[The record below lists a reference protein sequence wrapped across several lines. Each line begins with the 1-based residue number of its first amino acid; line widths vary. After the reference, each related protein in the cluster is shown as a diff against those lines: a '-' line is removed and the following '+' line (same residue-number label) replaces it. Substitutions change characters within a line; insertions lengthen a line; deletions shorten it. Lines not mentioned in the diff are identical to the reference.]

1 MNNSTEQ
8 QTISSP
14 FKLTLPAKTLEDA
27 DPKAREVLEQTRAKM
42 GMIPN
47 MYGTMANSP
56 AMLQTY
62 AQGYALFREN
72 SGFTPAEQEIVFLV
86 ISREN
91 ECHYCMAAHSFVAD
105 NLSKV
110 PPEVTDAIR
119 NDDLIADK
127 KMAALREFTRRMVI
141 SRGRPNQDEVAAF
154 TLAGFSESHILDII
168 LAISVKT
175 ISNYSNHVFDTPV
188 DAAFAVRAW
197 EVRAAA

>member
-1 MNNSTEQ
+1 M
-8 QTISSP
+8 SSNY
-14 FKLTLPAKTLEDA
+14 KLTLPAKTLEDA
-27 DPKAREVLEQTRAKM
+27 HPKAKKVLEQTQAKM

-62 AQGYALFREN
+62 VHGYSQFREN
-72 SGFTPAEQEIVFLV
+72 SGFTSAEQELVFLT

-105 NLSKV
+105 NISMV
-110 PPEVTDAIR
+110 PLEVTEAIR
-119 NDDLIADK
+119 NDAPITDSKLS
-127 KMAALREFTRRMVI
+127 ALRAFTQAMVI
-141 SRGRPNQDEVAAF
+141 SRGRPSEGDVDEF
-154 TLAGFSESHILDII
+154 THAGYSENHILDII

-188 DAAFAVRAW
+188 DAAFTVRSW
-197 EVRAAA
+197 DVQVAA

>member
-1 MNNSTEQ
+1 M
-8 QTISSP
+8 SSNYR
-14 FKLTLPAKTLEDA
+14 LSLPAKTLEDA
-27 DPKAREVLEQTRAKM
+27 HPKAKTVLEQTQAKM

-62 AQGYALFREN
+62 VHGYSLFREN
-72 SGFTPAEQEIVFLV
+72 SGFTSAEQELVFLT

-105 NLSKV
+105 NISMV
-110 PPEVTDAIR
+110 PLEVTEAIR
-119 NDDLIADK
+119 NDEPITDSKLS
-127 KMAALREFTRRMVI
+127 ALRAFTQAMVI
-141 SRGRPNQDEVAAF
+141 SRGRPSEGDVDEF
-154 TLAGFSESHILDII
+154 THAGYSENHILDII

-188 DAAFAVRAW
+188 DAAFAVRSW
-197 EVRAAA
+197 DIQVAA

>member
-1 MNNSTEQ
+1 M
-8 QTISSP
+8 SSNYR
-14 FKLTLPAKTLEDA
+14 LTLPAKTLEDA
-27 DPKAREVLEQTRAKM
+27 HPKAKTVLEKTQAKM

-62 AQGYALFREN
+62 VHGYSQFREN
-72 SGFTPAEQEIVFLV
+72 SGFTSAEQELVFLT

-105 NLSKV
+105 NISMV
-110 PPEVTDAIR
+110 PLVVTEAIR
-119 NDDLIADK
+119 NDAPITDTKLS
-127 KMAALREFTRRMVI
+127 ALRAFTQAMVI
-141 SRGRPNQDEVAAF
+141 SRGRPSEGDVDEF
-154 TLAGFSESHILDII
+154 TQAGYSENHILDII

-188 DAAFAVRAW
+188 DAAFAVRSW
-197 EVRAAA
+197 DVQVAA

>member
-1 MNNSTEQ
+1 M
-8 QTISSP
+8 SSNYR
-14 FKLTLPAKTLEDA
+14 LLLPAKTLEDA
-27 DPKAREVLEQTRAKM
+27 HPKAKTVLEQTQAKM

-62 AQGYALFREN
+62 VHGYSLFREN
-72 SGFTPAEQEIVFLV
+72 SGFTSAEQELVFLT

-105 NLSKV
+105 NISMV
-110 PPEVTDAIR
+110 PLEVTEAIR
-119 NDDLIADK
+119 NDAQITDSKLS
-127 KMAALREFTRRMVI
+127 ALRAFTQAMVI
-141 SRGRPNQDEVAAF
+141 SRGCP
-154 TLAGFSESHILDII
+154 SESDVDEFTHAGYSENHILDII

-188 DAAFAVRAW
+188 DAAFAVRSW
-197 EVRAAA
+197 DVQVAA